1 MNLFLQLGTRT
12 NARIIYV
19 ANAGWQSE
27 SVEVLSLLHAIS
39 GCDLVSASNGIIKV
53 KWLSTLEK

>member
-39 GCDLVSASNGIIKV
+39 CCDLVSASSGIIKV
-53 KWLSTLEK
+53 KWLSTLGK